1 MYPSH
6 SITILIIHA
15 AASSFCLD
23 LSSNMLRLRARSQSL
38 AVKPAALRSTA
49 RPQGPSPVGSKRM
62 EQNISRHPLTKKMKE
77 NTNPT
82 TCIIN
87 NI

>member
-49 RPQGPSPVGSKRM
+49 RPQGPKAQVQWVPREWNKTY
-62 EQNISRHPLTKKMKE
+62 QDIH
-77 NTNPT
+77 
-82 TCIIN
+82 
-87 NI
+87 